1 MADRYDVVIVGGRCA
16 GSPLAALLAA
26 RGVSVALVEQATFPR
41 EVMCSHGFEADALA
55 FLDRLGGSDA
65 LRGSGARFVLRF
77 DGRSEDVRWRVRWP
91 QRPGDIGGIASVRR
105 SVLDEILV
113 GAAREAGATVQMGAK
128 VTELVREAGRVRG
141 VRVTGPD
148 GEHELHT
155 RLVVGAD
162 GRPVDGRAARR
173 RSPVQRDAQ
182 S

>member
-1 MADRYDVVIVGGRCA
+1 MAERYDVVIVGGRCA
-16 GSPLAALLAA
+16 GSPLAALLAR
-26 RGVSVALVEQATFPR
+26 RGVSVAVVEQATFPR

-55 FLDRLGGSDA
+55 FLDRLGVSDA
-65 LRGSGARFVLRF
+65 LRASGARFVLRF

-128 VTELVREAGRVRG
+128 VTDLVRERGRVCG
-141 VRVTGPD
+141 VRL
-148 GEHELHT
+148 GERELHS

-162 GRPVDGRAARR
+162 
-173 RSPVQRDAQ
+173 
-182 S
+182 